1 MPDEKSKI
9 SFQKAWHIQV
19 PGLKLLDFASDHHSF
34 VACDRDSV
42 LRLFNSQGQEL
53 WHRNA
58 GQELIAVSLA
68 DTLEVLA
75 IDSEKHSMLF
85 GPEGAT
91 LWRKRP
97 FPAIAGKIS
106 ASGDSFAFVTS
117 DPAIIGADRSLRV
130 KWAYRNLMKRP
141 AAIAIS
147 ALGQTS
153 AFPCCDDRGEGL
165 SAVSHL
171 GKPFDAFMGI
181 GVIIDLELNE
191 DGQIV
196 LAVSENG
203 QTYCLNLVK
212 GCGIWKGNP
221 GQKSTGVSFASK
233 TGESLVYSAAGQIM
247 KLNPT
252 GEPLWEHWF
261 PDRLLK
267 VSITADGS
275 GIFYATERGEIG
287 LLTQADRRQKNR
299 MTFRE
304 IPIKP
309 LEAGESGA
317 FRKIW
322 AKELPGGGNGHH
334 SEICSW
340 TGQDGVEYSLIWDGA
355 ERLLCLNDIG
365 EEIWQERLIDTDII
379 SMHASSQADMA
390 IIVSSS
396 GVTGYDLSGSEI
408 FRFFGQFC
416 GAHVFDDGAM
426 LLLDTAQNCRY
437 YQAFDH
443 FSHQLEINGPA
454 LQVIPCG
461 EQAVIRSDTGFLLID
476 SAGNVSA
483 EKTFDSTISFL
494 TVSFDNQFIVCGTES
509 GLVSIFDATP
519 DTVFAY
525 RLSGCIISAAYNRD
539 QETIFVGT
547 ADEKIFILQRRTGQM
562 MQTTLTGRPLII
574 MAHEIGAVIGT
585 DLDQLGLINTAGQ
598 VLARYTLPFTLRRL
612 LPSHRRLCMM
622 ILADE
627 SIGCIAAVESNS
639 SPAGQQNDS

>member
-1 MPDEKSKI
+1 MPDDKSKV
-9 SFQKAWHIQV
+9 SFQKAWHILV

-42 LRLFNSQGQEL
+42 LRLYNSQGQEL

-181 GVIIDLELNE
+181 GVITDLELNE

-196 LAVSENG
+196 LAVSETG
-203 QTYCLNLVK
+203 FTYCLNLVK
-212 GCGIWKGNP
+212 GCGIWKGDP

-233 TGESLVYSAAGQIM
+233 TGESLVYSATGQIM
-247 KLNPT
+247 KLTPA

-304 IPIKP
+304 IPVKP

-322 AKELPGGGNGHH
+322 SRELPGGSNERH
-334 SEICSW
+334 SEICCW
-340 TGQDGVEYSLIWDGA
+340 TGQDGVEYSLVWDGA
-355 ERLLCLNDIG
+355 ERLVCLNDIG

-379 SMHASSQADMA
+379 SMHASSQADMGV
-390 IIVSSS
+390 IVSRS

-408 FRFFGQFC
+408 FRFFGQFT
-416 GAHVFDDGAM
+416 GVYVFDDGAM

-443 FSHQLEINGPA
+443 FSHQIEISGPA
-454 LQVIPCG
+454 LQAIPCAG
-461 EQAVIRSDTGFLLID
+461 QALIRSEKAFFLAD
-476 SAGNVSA
+476 SSGKINA
-483 EKTFDSTISFL
+483 EKAFDSTITFL
-494 TVSFDNQFIVCGTES
+494 NVSFDGQFIVCGTET
-509 GLVSIFDATP
+509 GLISIY
-519 DTVFAY
+519 DTALNTIFAY
-525 RLSGCIISAAYNRD
+525 RISGSIVSAAYNRD
-539 QETIFVGT
+539 QETIFAGT
-547 ADEKIFILQRRTGQM
+547 ADEKIYVLQRRTGQM
-562 MQTTLTGRPLII
+562 MQNTLTGRPLILL
-574 MAHEIGAVIGT
+574 AHETGAVIGT
-585 DLDQLGLINTAGQ
+585 DLDQLGLINTSGQ
-598 VLARYTLPFTLRRL
+598 ILGRYTLPVKLRRL

-627 SIGCIAAVESNS
+627 SIGCMAVVENNS
-639 SPAGQQNDS
+639 STTGQQNDS